1 LQNFIMESYNRVAA
15 PASSSLKGWFIIVL
29 TLP

>member
-1 LQNFIMESYNRVAA
+1 MESYNQVAA
-15 PASSSLKGWFIIVL
+15 PALFSLKGWFIIVL